1 MSKIDDIAQF
11 NKSVLFGPGAPL
23 SYRVSGSDT
32 LRIKAFNSWP
42 QAEQVVTTDPLRSVA
57 GPENFQFKLVVKFVR
72 AADPNTEV
80 TCTKIGSMDNDRAL
94 NGVASGGVM
103 ALPFGSAAN
112 KQRTVTDA
120 NCTFNSRSISSFSVA
135 NPTLVTT
142 SASHGFT
149 TGDLVLIS
157 GSTSTPNA
165 DGLWYVQNGSG
176 TTFNIALSVSVT
188 GTGTVATS
196 KTLTSATAAF
206 TVGDVG
212 KNITLS
218 VGGQTGL
225 SDGTWGTGGPWAGTT
240 PTSPAQGPK
249 FPFKSGNPVTY
260 DGAITGF
267 TNSTT
272 VTIKPSLVVNPS
284 GTATLKIEPIMLAD
298 QDGME
303 LGDGWITGVDIN
315 YWQGTPKPGQ
325 SMFECEINRGVFNM
339 HEGISLIPKS
349 YLETSGHLSWPYGRP
364 GPTNSVTGHGFT
376 RAVAVAQPAA
386 GTNFTA
392 TCPTNAH
399 WKINSV
405 SFLVV
410 TDANAANRVLSIVI
424 DDGTSAFWTA
434 VSGTTQTATQST
446 VYAIGPGASPRAFT
460 PATGALRQYIE
471 LPIGLEIFEGGRI
484 RSAITNIQVGDQVS
498 GIVLGVEE
506 WIEE

>member
-1 MSKIDDIAQF
+1 MSKIDEVGSF
-11 NKSVLFGPGAPL
+11 GAPL
-23 SYRVSGSDT
+23 SYRVSGLDT

-42 QAEQVVTTDPLRSVA
+42 QTEQVVTTDPLRSVA

-72 AADPNTEV
+72 LSDPTAIV
-80 TCTKIGSMDNDRAL
+80 TCTKIGTMDNDRAA
-94 NGVASGGVM
+94 NGVASGGII
-103 ALPFGSAAN
+103 ALPFGVAAN
-112 KQRTVTDA
+112 KQRQVTDA
-120 NCTFNSRSISSFSVA
+120 NCTFNSKSITAFSVA
-135 NPTLVTT
+135 NPTQVTT
-142 SASHGFT
+142 GTPHTLT

-165 DGLWYVQNGSG
+165 DGLWYVQNASGS
-176 TTFNIALSVSVT
+176 TFNIALNVSGT
-188 GTGTVATS
+188 GTGTVVTS
-196 KTLTSATAAF
+196 RTLTSATAAF

-218 VGGQTGL
+218 VGGSTANQ
-225 SDGTWGTGGPWAGTT
+225 DGTWGTGQPWAGTT

-249 FPFKSGNPVTY
+249 FPVRAPNVTY
-260 DGAITGF
+260 DGVIIGF

-272 VTIKPSLVVNPS
+272 VTVKPSLVVNPN
-284 GTATLKIEPIMLAD
+284 GTGVLKIDPIMLAD

-364 GPTNSVTGHGFT
+364 GPTNSVSGHGWT
-376 RAVAVAQPAA
+376 RSVAVAQPTV
-386 GTNFTA
+386 GTNFTV
-392 TCPTNAH
+392 TVPTNAH
-399 WKINSV
+399 WRIMSV
-405 SFLVV
+405 SFAIVA
-410 TDANAANRVLSIVI
+410 DANVANRILSLIV
-424 DDGTSAFWTA
+424 DDGTNVLWNA
-434 VSGTTQTATQST
+434 VAGTSQTAGQTT
-446 VYAIGPGASPRAFT
+446 VYAVGPGASPRAFA
-460 PATGALRQYIE
+460 PATGSLRQYIE
-471 LPIGLEIFEGGRI
+471 LPIGLEVLEGFRI
-484 RSAITNIQVGDQVS
+484 RSGVTNIQVGDQIS